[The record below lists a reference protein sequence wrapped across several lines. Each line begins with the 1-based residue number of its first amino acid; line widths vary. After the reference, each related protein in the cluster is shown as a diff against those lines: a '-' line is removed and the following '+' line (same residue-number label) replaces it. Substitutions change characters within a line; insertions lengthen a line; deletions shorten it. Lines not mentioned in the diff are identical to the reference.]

1 MLLSIIIYISLNKII
16 AKETK
21 HNENPSIE
29 KFYCGFVIESKTKYY
44 RIHVSRNDTIKT
56 YSLNGMKHILIQ
68 ICLSCFVIRRYMELT
83 NWVLLAVLWQWVGRA
98 HLEYCTTGNARS
110 VLGCVCHFMCTF
122 VLQHNNN
129 IYVHII
135 VVPMLFEVKNSITK
149 YLCGFPMMYMNSKLL
164 ELTRL
169 IWANDREEFSAASLE

>member
-44 RIHVSRNDTIKT
+44 RIHVSRNDTLKT

-83 NWVLLAVLWQWVGRA
+83 
-98 HLEYCTTGNARS
+98 EYYWRFYGNES
-110 VLGCVCHFMCTF
+110 VEHT
-122 VLQHNNN
+122 
-129 IYVHII
+129 
-135 VVPMLFEVKNSITK
+135 
-149 YLCGFPMMYMNSKLL
+149 
-164 ELTRL
+164 
-169 IWANDREEFSAASLE
+169 